1 MGVNEGF
8 RSFKEQT
15 LHYFDRPHDGVPTK
29 PINSPAAWVGSAMP
43 KLEAMAYHLGADEM
57 AELDAA
63 LAHAKQTGK
72 ARKDMLA
79 ADFPL
84 PRLAPRIAEWQATLK
99 DGLGLQVIRGVPVAR
114 WSEDEAELFFWCLG
128 LHLGR
133 PGGQNPK
140 EELLGHVRDTHVNK
154 ADPMVRL
161 YQTAEN
167 IDFHCDTADVVGLLC
182 LKKAKSG
189 GKSRIVSSISAFNR
203 LLERDPALA
212 ARLFEPFFLDTRNE
226 SKGAG
231 MGAVPIPPCRY
242 GDGKL
247 RTFYHADYFRSAQR
261 HAEVPTFTPLERNCL
276 DLYENIANDPD
287 LYLYLDM
294 DLEPGDI
301 QLLSNHT
308 NLHARTQYDDGDTP
322 AERRHLL
329 RLWLSL

>member
-1 MGVNEGF
+1 MMDQGF

-15 LHYFDRPHDGVPTK
+15 LHYFDRPHDGAATK
-29 PINSPAAWVGSAMP
+29 PIDSPAAWVGKTMP
-43 KLEAMAYHLGADEM
+43 KLEEMAYRLDADEV

-72 ARKDMLA
+72 PRKNMLA

-84 PRLAPRIAEWQATLK
+84 PRLAPHIAKWQATLK
-99 DGLGLQVIRGVPVAR
+99 DGLGLQVIRGVPVTR

-133 PGGQNPK
+133 PGGQNRE
-140 EELLGHVRDTHVNK
+140 EELLGHVRDTHVK
-154 ADPMVRL
+154 KTDPIVRL

-203 LLERDPALA
+203 LLEREPALA
-212 ARLFEPFFLDTRNE
+212 ARLFEPFFLDKRND
-226 SKGAG
+226 SKGVG
-231 MGAVPIPPCRY
+231 TRAVPISPCRFA
-242 GDGKL
+242 DGKL
-247 RTFYHADYFRSAQR
+247 RTFYHADYFRSATR
-261 HAEVPTFTPLERNCL
+261 HAEVPDFTPLERKCL
-276 DLYENIANDPD
+276 DLYEAIANDPD
-287 LYLYLDM
+287 LYLDM

-308 NLHARTQYDDGDTP
+308 NLHARTEYEDGDDP